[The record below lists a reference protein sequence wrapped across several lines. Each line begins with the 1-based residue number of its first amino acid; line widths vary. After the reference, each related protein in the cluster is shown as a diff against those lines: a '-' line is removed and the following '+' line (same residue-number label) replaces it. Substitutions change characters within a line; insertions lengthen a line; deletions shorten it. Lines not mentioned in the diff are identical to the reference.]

1 MAFSSDTVAGGRLGR
16 SAKRHVLLRFLR
28 RRVFGRDMVA
38 GG

>member
-16 SAKRHVLLRFLR
+16 LAKRHVLLRFLR
-28 RRVFGRDMVA
+28 RRTGLDAVA